1 MNANPAARKRSFLFV
16 YQRRAKSSEAG
27 ILKQKKPRAGA
38 RGVSR
43 LISHPARFL
52 YGIFL
57 FCLKVVDAETLRAA
71 FFQNDLL
78 CLYEMT
84 ALFSCCR
91 LAGLNPFIKSVPYG
105 RSILFV

>member
-1 MNANPAARKRSFLFV
+1 MTRFFFLINWGD
-16 YQRRAKSSEAG
+16 AG
-27 ILKQKKPRAGA
+27 LADG
-38 RGVSR
+38 GV
-43 LISHPARFL
+43 

-57 FCLKVVDAETLRAA
+57 FCLKAVDSETLRAA